1 MQTGKIVRSYEGHS
15 GQISDVVFRPTG
27 TPYPSSW
34 ASSPEEANDELD
46 VDMSLIKDSSSACG
60 DELEKELKRTLAE
73 ETSSDK
79 SDEQDPALASDRD
92 ADGEAEGEADNDSL
106 FGDEEDKDGVE
117 DKMHVDEEG
126 EDGDAD
132 GDTDM
137 DEPLAKE
144 TKAET
149 SADAKLT
156 LPTKPTSTGISLVL
170 PGQRADDAPK
180 APTASNPTPALKETV
195 TKSLPKPLFGSMNVS
210 WQYDADVSTFSSDV
224 MLTSTLSGQV
234 LLWDRRV
241 DTKNKHGVRAL
252 ALPQG
257 TPPWCAGVC
266 WNHAGDKI
274 YVGRRNETVE
284 EWDVRMLPDASR
296 PDTVDRSQFGR
307 APKHVNTLHLPRG
320 SGSVSSVAMMP
331 NNRHIVWYV

>member
-1 MQTGKIVRSYEGHS
+1 M
-15 GQISDVVFRPTG
+15 
-27 TPYPSSW
+27 
-34 ASSPEEANDELD
+34 
-46 VDMSLIKDSSSACG
+46 
-60 DELEKELKRTLAE
+60 
-73 ETSSDK
+73 
-79 SDEQDPALASDRD
+79 
-92 ADGEAEGEADNDSL
+92 
-106 FGDEEDKDGVE
+106 
-117 DKMHVDEEG
+117 
-126 EDGDAD
+126 
-132 GDTDM
+132 
-137 DEPLAKE
+137 
-144 TKAET
+144 
-149 SADAKLT
+149 
-156 LPTKPTSTGISLVL
+156 VL

-320 SGSVSSVAMMP
+320 SGPVSSVAMMP